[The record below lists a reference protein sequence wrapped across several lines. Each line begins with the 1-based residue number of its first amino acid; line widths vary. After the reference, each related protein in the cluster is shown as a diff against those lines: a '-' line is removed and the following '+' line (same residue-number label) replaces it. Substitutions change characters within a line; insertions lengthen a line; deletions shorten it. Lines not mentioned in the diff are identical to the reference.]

1 MMKSRPRRRKGLE
14 AKESVRASPSGSRS
28 RVLVFVLLMGLAVL
42 AYRSFQHRS
51 IPVEAIRQ
59 AARGDGSFTDVTLQ
73 AHLGDDRFSQGVS
86 PEKRSPNFLLAN
98 QQPDSASWWRTSR
111 GRGRLRWRR
120 SARSVCDQ
128 YRLATS
134 RCVKGKKTLADH
146 HFTNPRLVI

>member
-1 MMKSRPRRRKGLE
+1 MKSRPRRRKGLE

-42 AYRSFQHRS
+42 AYRSFQRRS

-86 PEKRSPNFLLAN
+86 PEKTHKVAEFPVS
-98 QQPDSASWWRTSR
+98 QPAAGLGIVVADFERPWKIAM
-111 GRGRLRWRR
+111 
-120 SARSVCDQ
+120 
-128 YRLATS
+128 ATVGS
-134 RCVKGKKTLADH
+134 ICL
-146 HFTNPRLVI
+146 